1 MKKLLIPGLVLALG
15 LAACSSE
22 EVDEE
27 AKKSTKEPTEV
38 VTDDATT
45 NEATT
50 EETATQEQGED
61 KQEAAK
67 DDTQQKDKQQPVV
80 DYNEGK
86 KTLAVAE
93 KAAEEKY
100 DAKQKPKEYEAAK
113 FVDSK
118 KIKTDRNPITGETIL
133 TLDTKALAPE
143 EKGKNYFMM
152 HKDKKYYLAPNE
164 FDETLMY
171 IEFEPEQIS
180 DEEIKALKIAVQ

>member
-27 AKKSTKEPTEV
+27 AKKSTKESTEV
-38 VTDDATT
+38 VTDDATKNETT
-45 NEATT
+45 NEKAS
-50 EETATQEQGED
+50 EEQSKD
-61 KQEAAK
+61 NQEAAK
-67 DDTQQKDKQQPVV
+67 ENTEQKDKQQPVV

-86 KTLAVAE
+86 KTLAAAE

-100 DAKQKPKEYEAAK
+100 DDKQKPKEYEAAK

-118 KIKTDRNPITGETIL
+118 KIRTNKNPITGETIL

-180 DEEIKALKIAVQ
+180 DEEIKKLKIAVQ